1 MGKLENTRNN
11 FLKLRGGKLISVE
24 SIVLAF
30 IIMFV
35 MTVVKNSSP
44 YLALAVAAIVA
55 FVFPILVGVVKTLA
69 WFAAVLFSLIW
80 GILGFSIIGA
90 IAGGSVLIGL
100 IGGII
105 VFLISF
111 RIHKNYSGLTFQ
123 GVTRKNTDNTSIENS
138 YVEKE
143 SVKFCSNCGRRITSL
158 SGVCDV
164 CNK

>member
-1 MGKLENTRNN
+1 MRKLKKIRNN

-30 IIMFV
+30 ITMFV
-35 MTVVKNSSP
+35 MIVVRKNSP

-55 FVFPILVGVVKTLA
+55 FVFPVLVGVIKTLA
-69 WFAAVLFSLIW
+69 LFVAALFSLIW
-80 GILGFSIIGA
+80 GILGFSIFGA
-90 IAGGSVLIGL
+90 ITGGSLLSRFVA
-100 IGGII
+100 GIVI
-105 VFLISF
+105 FLISF

-123 GVTRKNTDNTSIENS
+123 GVTRKNMDSISLESS

-143 SVKFCSNCGRRITSL
+143 SVKFCPICGRRITSP